1 MTGTSSTARDLSP
14 MAKPATKK
22 PAKAA
27 EPQPISRRDAYSPG
41 ARAFVALSE
50 MIDKGRARDI
60 AASLP
65 SFLASSAG
73 LGDVIAQTLSVYVA
87 EKARDPAA
95 LTQEDAEHLMDMHK
109 GVTDGVIRAHD
120 VIANSPLLTPARD
133 EETGRPI
140 KAEIV
145 EAAPNDTG
153 IARETRLTHQ
163 ARMFDEA
170 AKL

>member
-1 MTGTSSTARDLSP
+1 MS
-14 MAKPATKK
+14 KPSAKK
-22 PAKAA
+22 PAAKPKKA
-27 EPQPISRRDAYSPG
+27 PISRRDAYSPG
-41 ARAFVALSE
+41 ARAYTAIAT
-50 MIDKGRARDI
+50 MIEAGRARDL

-87 EKARDPAA
+87 EKARDPSA

-120 VIANSPLLTPARD
+120 IIANSPLLTPARD

-145 EAAPNDTG
+145 EAAPNDAG
-153 IARETRLTHQ
+153 IVRETRLTHQ